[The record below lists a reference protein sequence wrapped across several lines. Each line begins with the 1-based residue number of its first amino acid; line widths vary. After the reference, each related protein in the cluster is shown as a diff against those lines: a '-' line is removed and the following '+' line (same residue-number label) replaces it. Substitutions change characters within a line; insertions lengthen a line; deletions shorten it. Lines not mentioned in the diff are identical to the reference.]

1 MKRKCL
7 TFALF
12 LFSFP
17 LIYFFI
23 SLLEPAKKNPT
34 FNTNDLLMVATR
46 AESERERQYTS
57 RIQIRMQKILRDLDT
72 LLLMCGYLWLDVAV
86 LKGKRN
92 QNFNGF
98 AMGFGYVRWC
108 AAVGGTGMQTIS
120 ELNFRNARVE
130 PLKRRCVAYTP
141 RLHTKNAEQQ
151 LNRVVSPRRRLAS
164 QNKNQPTSQYRVSQT
179 SFQL

>member
-12 LFSFP
+12 FFFP

-46 AESERERQYTS
+46 AESERVRQYTS

-98 AMGFGYVRWC
+98 AMGLRLC
-108 AAVGGTGMQTIS
+108 VGALLLG
-120 ELNFRNARVE
+120 E
-130 PLKRRCVAYTP
+130 PVCKQFP
-141 RLHTKNAEQQ
+141 N
-151 LNRVVSPRRRLAS
+151 
-164 QNKNQPTSQYRVSQT
+164 
-179 SFQL
+179 